1 MTVIRTTSGSIMMI
15 VDENNIVGFTR
26 SYPGN
31 NQTVL
36 TVYLKKGLSQ
46 VCITGSDK
54 TANIITEEIYNI
66 LKDKT

>member
-1 MTVIRTTSGSIMMI
+1 MTVIRNASGSIMMI

-46 VCITGSDK
+46 VCITFSDK
-54 TANIITEEIYNI
+54 TADIITEEIYNI